1 MTVYKQSINGKMTQ
15 RCEMKAHPLLS
26 QRLPSKI
33 PQKKVCYGRSLLS
46 RKRRRIKRAITV
58 RSRSENSIWNELLPR
73 RFYNSYKEGAD
84 GNSG

>member
-1 MTVYKQSINGKMTQ
+1 MTVYKQSINGK
-15 RCEMKAHPLLS
+15 MKAHPLLS

-33 PQKKVCYGRSLLS
+33 PQKKVCYGRSQLS
-46 RKRRRIKRAITV
+46 RKRRRIKRTITV

-73 RFYNSYKEGAD
+73 RFYNSYKERAD